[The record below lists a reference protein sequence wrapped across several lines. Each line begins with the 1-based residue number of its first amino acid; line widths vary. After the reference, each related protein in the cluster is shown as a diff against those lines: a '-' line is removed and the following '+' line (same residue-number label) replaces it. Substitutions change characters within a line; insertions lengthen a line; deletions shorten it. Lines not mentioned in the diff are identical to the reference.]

1 MMTDKPKVNE
11 QDEKQREQAHLNDV
25 VAQIKKSESRL
36 QEHIE
41 VAEDDLKVINNA
53 FDDIHIGMDGDSIS
67 MDAALSIH
75 QQQQMLDERNNSWQ
89 QSKQR
94 LGILKKLE
102 KTPFFARLDFQ
113 EKGEPKK
120 ETVYIGLS
128 SFTDRNDHFLVYD
141 WRAPI
146 SSIYYDGKL
155 GDVTYQ
161 TPDGEQQVELYLK
174 RQFLVEDG
182 KIRAYFDTQETIGD
196 QMLLEVLDGKS
207 STHMKG
213 IVKTIQSEQN
223 KIIRD
228 TKSKL
233 LFVQGAAGSGKT
245 SAILQRIAFLLYRYR
260 GTLTSSQV
268 VMFSPNSL
276 FNDYIKDVL
285 PEMGEQNM
293 VQMTYKQFLA
303 RRLPNLTVES
313 LSDQF
318 ETVVDTNSKSVSKFV
333 SDIEFFKILT
343 NYSKLL
349 GQSGMAFKD
358 IKFQGKVFIAKEK
371 IQEIYYSYGSQY
383 NLGNRLDAT
392 VDRLVKMLHRK
403 IGAEMRSKWV
413 AERIENL
420 SQEQLQ
426 ALYNTAD
433 QEFKNGDEEKKFLAR
448 KIVTAMMQGVYKNIK
463 RLRFLNVASNYMNF
477 LKAVPKIVNLKDY
490 EITDEQWDQ
499 YVENFVTAFQNKQ
512 ISMNNLSPYLYLYDL
527 VTGKHGELDMK
538 FVFIDEIQDYT
549 PFQLAYMKYK
559 FPRARYTML
568 GDLNQSIFTKK
579 NSQTLL
585 TEAQSLFTAD
595 ETRVVQLVHSYRST
609 KQITDFTKAILTNGQ
624 KIEPFNRNGDL
635 PNMLLAKDI
644 DQSIQQV
651 MTQLQENNQHK
662 YTTAIIAKTLADAEE
677 LHKLLKA
684 QGVQSTLIR
693 SENQRLATGTIVL
706 PSFLAKGLEFDAVI
720 MWDASKDKFDED
732 EQQLVYTIASRA
744 MHKLT
749 ITVIGA
755 PSQLLERVP
764 EKYYQVAQ
772 PKI

>member
-1 MMTDKPKVNE
+1 MTDKSKVNE
-11 QDEKQREQAHLNDV
+11 LDEKQIEQAHLDDV
-25 VAQIKKSESRL
+25 VEKIKKSETRL
-36 QEHIE
+36 REHME
-41 VAEDDLKVINNA
+41 VAEDDLKVINDA
-53 FDDIHIGMDGDSIS
+53 FDDIHLGMDGDSIS
-67 MDAALSIH
+67 IDAALSIH

-89 QSKQR
+89 QSRQR

-113 EKGEPKK
+113 EKGEPKR
-120 ETVYIGLS
+120 ESVYIGLS
-128 SFTDRNDHFLVYD
+128 SFTDKNDHFLVYD

-155 GDVTYQ
+155 GEVEYQ
-161 TPDGEQQVELYLK
+161 TPDGLQSVNLFLK
-174 RQFLVEDG
+174 RQFLVENG
-182 KIRAYFDTQETIGD
+182 KIKAYFDTQETIGD

-303 RRLPNLTVES
+303 RRLPNLKVES

-318 ETVVDTNSKSVSKFV
+318 ETVVDADSKNVSKFV
-333 SDIEFFKILT
+333 SDVEFFKILT

-349 GQSGMAFKD
+349 NQSGVSFKN
-358 IKFQGKVFIAKEK
+358 IKFQGKVFIPKEK

-392 VDRLVKMLHRK
+392 VDRLIKMLHRK
-403 IGAEMRSKWV
+403 IGAEMRTNWV
-413 AERIENL
+413 SERIENL
-420 SQEQLQ
+420 SKEQLQ
-426 ALYNTAD
+426 ALYTTAD

-448 KIVTAMMQGVYKNIK
+448 KIVTTMLQGVHKNIK
-463 RLRFLNVASNYMNF
+463 HARFLNVAANYLNF
-477 LKAVPKIVNLKDY
+477 LKAVPKIVDLNKYD
-490 EITDEQWDQ
+490 ITPEQWDQ
-499 YVENFVTAFQNKQ
+499 YVDNFVQNFNQKQ

-538 FVFIDEIQDYT
+538 FVFMDEIQDYT

-568 GDLNQSIFTKK
+568 GDLNQSIFTKN

-585 TEAQSLFTAD
+585 SEAQTLFDAD
-595 ETRVVQLVHSYRST
+595 ETKVVQLVHSYRST
-609 KQITDFTKAILTNGQ
+609 KQITEFTKAILTNGQ
-624 KIEPFNRNGDL
+624 RIEPFNRMGDL
-635 PNMLLAKDI
+635 PNLLMAKNETE
-644 DQSIQQV
+644 SVQQV
-651 MTQLQENNQHK
+651 INQLKENDQHN
-662 YTTAIIAKTLADAEE
+662 YTTAIIAKTLEDAEH
-677 LHKLLKA
+677 LHDLLKA
-684 QGVQSTLIR
+684 NNVASTLIR
-693 SENQRLATGTIVL
+693 SENQRLAAGTIVL

-749 ITVIGA
+749 ITSIGEL
-755 PSQLLERVP
+755 SQLLQRVP
-764 EKYYQVAQ
+764 EQYYEVEQDV
-772 PKI
+772 

>member
-1 MMTDKPKVNE
+1 MTDKSMVNE
-11 QDEKQREQAHLNDV
+11 LDEKKLEQAHLNDV
-25 VAQIKKSESRL
+25 VEKIKKSESQLR
-36 QEHIE
+36 EHME
-41 VAEDDLKVINNA
+41 VAEEDLKVINNA
-53 FDDIHIGMDGDSIS
+53 FDDIHLGMDGDSIS

-102 KTPFFARLDFQ
+102 KNPFFARLDFQ

-128 SFTDRNDHFLVYD
+128 SFTDKNDHFLVYD

-155 GDVTYQ
+155 GKVTYM
-161 TPDGEQQVELYLK
+161 TPDGEQEVNLFLK

-213 IVKTIQSEQN
+213 IVKTIQKEQN

-313 LSDQF
+313 LAQQF
-318 ETVVDTNSKSVSKFV
+318 ETVVDTENKNISKFV
-333 SDIEFFKILT
+333 SDVEFFNIMT

-349 GQSGMAFKD
+349 DQSGMAFKD
-358 IKFQGKVFIAKEK
+358 IKFQGKVFISKEK
-371 IQEIYYSYGSQY
+371 IQEIYYSYGPQY

-392 VDRLVKMLHRK
+392 VDRLIKLLHRK

-426 ALYNTAD
+426 ALYSTAD
-433 QEFKNGDEEKKFLAR
+433 QEFKNGDEETKFLAR
-448 KIVTAMMQGVYKNIK
+448 KIVTAMLQGVYKNIK
-463 RLRFLNVASNYMNF
+463 RLRFLNVAANYLNF
-477 LKAVPKIVNLKDY
+477 LKAVPQ
-490 EITDEQWDQ
+490 ITDLSKWNITKEQWKG
-499 YVENFVTAFQNKQ
+499 YVDKFVKSFTDKQ

-527 VTGKHGELDMK
+527 VTGRHGELDMK
-538 FVFIDEIQDYT
+538 FVFMDEIQDYT
-549 PFQLAYMKYK
+549 PFQLAYMKFK

-585 TEAQSLFTAD
+585 SEAQKLFDAD

-624 KIEPFNRNGDL
+624 KIEPFNRDGDL
-635 PNMLLAKDI
+635 PNMYCAQNEQDSLQDVK
-644 DQSIQQV
+644 
-651 MTQLQENNQHK
+651 TQLAENDKQN
-662 YTTAIIAKTLADAEE
+662 YTTAIIAKTLEDAEN
-677 LHKLLKA
+677 LHKQLKEI
-684 QGVQSTLIR
+684 GVESTLIR
-693 SENQRLATGTIVL
+693 SENQRLAAGTIVL

-720 MWDASKDKFDED
+720 MWDASKDKFSED

-749 ITVIGA
+749 ITSIGDF
-755 PSQLLERVP
+755 SQLLQRVP
-764 EKYYQVAQ
+764 EKYYQLM
-772 PKI
+772 K

>member
-1 MMTDKPKVNE
+1 MMTDKSKVNE
-11 QDEKQREQAHLNDV
+11 LDEKQIEQAHLDDV
-25 VAQIKKSESRL
+25 VEKIKKSETRL
-36 QEHIE
+36 REHME
-41 VAEDDLKVINNA
+41 VAEDDLKVINDA
-53 FDDIHIGMDGDSIS
+53 FDDIHLGMDGDSIS
-67 MDAALSIH
+67 IDAALSIH

-89 QSKQR
+89 QSRQR

-113 EKGEPKK
+113 EKGEPKR
-120 ETVYIGLS
+120 ESVYIGLS
-128 SFTDRNDHFLVYD
+128 SFTDKNDHFLVYD

-155 GDVTYQ
+155 GEVEYQ
-161 TPDGEQQVELYLK
+161 TPDGLQSVNLFLK
-174 RQFLVEDG
+174 RQFLVENG
-182 KIRAYFDTQETIGD
+182 KIKAYFDTQETIGD

-303 RRLPNLTVES
+303 RRLPNLKVES

-318 ETVVDTNSKSVSKFV
+318 ETVVDADSKNVSKFV
-333 SDIEFFKILT
+333 SDVEFFKILT

-349 GQSGMAFKD
+349 NQSGVSFKN
-358 IKFQGKVFIAKEK
+358 IKFQGKVFIPKEK

-392 VDRLVKMLHRK
+392 VDRLIKMLHRK
-403 IGAEMRSKWV
+403 IGAEMRTNWV
-413 AERIENL
+413 SERIENL
-420 SQEQLQ
+420 SKEQLQ
-426 ALYNTAD
+426 ALYTTAD

-448 KIVTAMMQGVYKNIK
+448 KIVTTMLQGVHKNIK
-463 RLRFLNVASNYMNF
+463 HARFLNVAANYLNF
-477 LKAVPKIVNLKDY
+477 LKAVPKIVDLNKYD
-490 EITDEQWDQ
+490 ITPEQWDQ
-499 YVENFVTAFQNKQ
+499 YVDNFVQNFNQKQ

-538 FVFIDEIQDYT
+538 FVFMDEIQDYT

-568 GDLNQSIFTKK
+568 GDLNQSIFTKN

-585 TEAQSLFTAD
+585 SEAQTLFDAD
-595 ETRVVQLVHSYRST
+595 ETKVVQLVHSYRST
-609 KQITDFTKAILTNGQ
+609 KQITEFTKAILTNGQ
-624 KIEPFNRNGDL
+624 RIEPFNRMGDL
-635 PNMLLAKDI
+635 PNLLMAKNETE
-644 DQSIQQV
+644 SVQQV
-651 MTQLQENNQHK
+651 INQLKENDQHN
-662 YTTAIIAKTLADAEE
+662 YTTAIIAKTLEDAEH
-677 LHKLLKA
+677 LHDLLKA
-684 QGVQSTLIR
+684 NDVASTLIR
-693 SENQRLATGTIVL
+693 SENQRLAAGTIVL

-749 ITVIGA
+749 ITSIGEL
-755 PSQLLERVP
+755 SQLLQRVP
-764 EKYYQVAQ
+764 EQYYEVEQDV
-772 PKI
+772 

>member
-1 MMTDKPKVNE
+1 MTDKSKVSE
-11 QDEKQREQAHLNDV
+11 LDEKQIEQAHLDDV
-25 VAQIKKSESRL
+25 VDKIKKSETKL
-36 QEHIE
+36 QEHIT
-41 VAEDDLKVINNA
+41 VAEEDLKVINDA
-53 FDDIHIGMDGDSIS
+53 FDDIHLGVSGDSIS

-75 QQQQMLDERNNSWQ
+75 QQQQMLNERNNSWQ
-89 QSKQR
+89 QSRQR
-94 LGILKKLE
+94 LDILKKLE

-120 ETVYIGLS
+120 ESVYIGLS
-128 SFTDRNDHFLVYD
+128 SFTDEKDHFLVYD

-155 GDVTYQ
+155 GEVTYQ
-161 TPDGEQQVELYLK
+161 TPDGEQSVDLFLK
-174 RQFLVEDG
+174 RQFLVENG
-182 KIRAYFDTQETIGD
+182 KIKAYFDTQETIGD

-303 RRLPNLTVES
+303 RRLPNLSVET
-313 LSDQF
+313 LSEQF
-318 ETVVDTNSKSVSKFV
+318 ETVVDTQSKNVGKFV
-333 SDIEFFKILT
+333 SDLEFFKIMT

-358 IKFQGKVFIAKEK
+358 IKFQDKVFIPKEK
-371 IQEIYYSYGSQY
+371 IQEIYYSYGPQY

-392 VDRLVKMLHRK
+392 VDRLVKMLRRK
-403 IGAEMRSKWV
+403 IGSEMRSKWV
-413 AERIENL
+413 SERIENL
-420 SQEQLQ
+420 SKEQLQ
-426 ALYNTAD
+426 ALYVTAD
-433 QEFKNGDEEKKFLAR
+433 QEFKNGDEERKFLAR
-448 KIVTAMMQGVYKNIK
+448 KIVTAMMQGVYKYIK
-463 RLRFLNVASNYMNF
+463 QLRFLNVATNYLNF
-477 LKAVPKIVNLKDY
+477 LKAVPKIIDLQKHG
-490 EITDEQWDQ
+490 ITDEQWKK
-499 YVENFVTAFQNKQ
+499 YVTDFIQNFNNKQ

-527 VTGKHGELDMK
+527 VTGKHGELEMK

-585 TEAQSLFTAD
+585 SEAQSLFDAD

-635 PNMLLAKDI
+635 PNLLQA
-644 DQSIQQV
+644 QSEAESVQQV
-651 MTQLQENNQHK
+651 IKQIKANDEHK
-662 YTTAIIAKTLADAEE
+662 YTTAIIAKTLADADQ
-677 LHKLLKA
+677 LHKMLSE
-684 QGVQSTLIR
+684 QGVKSTLIR

-744 MHKLT
+744 MHRLT
-749 ITVIGA
+749 ITSIGEL
-755 PSQLLERVP
+755 SQLLQRVP
-764 EKYYQVAQ
+764 EKYYQIEEKA
-772 PKI
+772 

>member
-1 MMTDKPKVNE
+1 MMTDKSKVSE
-11 QDEKQREQAHLNDV
+11 LDEKQIEQAHLDDV
-25 VAQIKKSESRL
+25 VDKIKKSETKL
-36 QEHIE
+36 QEHIT
-41 VAEDDLKVINNA
+41 VAEEDLKVINDA
-53 FDDIHIGMDGDSIS
+53 FDDIHLGVSGDSIS

-89 QSKQR
+89 QSRQR
-94 LGILKKLE
+94 LDILKKLE

-113 EKGEPKK
+113 EKGEPKR
-120 ETVYIGLS
+120 ESVYIGLS
-128 SFTDRNDHFLVYD
+128 SFTDEKDHFLVYD

-155 GDVTYQ
+155 GEVTYQ
-161 TPDGEQQVELYLK
+161 TPDGEQSVDLFLK

-182 KIRAYFDTQETIGD
+182 KIKAYFDTQETIGD

-303 RRLPNLTVES
+303 RRLPNLSVET
-313 LSDQF
+313 LSEQF
-318 ETVVDTNSKSVSKFV
+318 ETVVDTQSKNVGKFV
-333 SDIEFFKILT
+333 SDLEFFKIMT

-358 IKFQGKVFIAKEK
+358 IKFQDKVFIPKEK
-371 IQEIYYSYGSQY
+371 IQEIYYSYGPQY

-392 VDRLVKMLHRK
+392 VDRLVKMLRRK
-403 IGAEMRSKWV
+403 IGSEMRSKWV
-413 AERIENL
+413 SERIENL
-420 SQEQLQ
+420 SKEQLQ
-426 ALYNTAD
+426 ALYVTAD
-433 QEFKNGDEEKKFLAR
+433 QEFKNGDEERKFLAR
-448 KIVTAMMQGVYKNIK
+448 KIVTAMMQGVYKYIK
-463 RLRFLNVASNYMNF
+463 QLRFLNVATNYLNF
-477 LKAVPKIVNLKDY
+477 LKAVPKIIDLQKHG
-490 EITDEQWDQ
+490 ITDEQWKK
-499 YVENFVTAFQNKQ
+499 YVTDFIQNFNNKQ

-527 VTGKHGELDMK
+527 VTGKHGELEMK

-585 TEAQSLFTAD
+585 SEAQSLFDAD

-635 PNMLLAKDI
+635 PNLLQA
-644 DQSIQQV
+644 QSEAESVQQV
-651 MTQLQENNQHK
+651 IKQIKANDEHK
-662 YTTAIIAKTLADAEE
+662 YTTAIIAKTLADADQ
-677 LHKLLKA
+677 LHKMLSE
-684 QGVQSTLIR
+684 QGVKSTLIR

-744 MHKLT
+744 MHRLT
-749 ITVIGA
+749 ITSIGEL
-755 PSQLLERVP
+755 SQLLQRVP
-764 EKYYQVAQ
+764 EKYYQIEEKA
-772 PKI
+772 

>member
-1 MMTDKPKVNE
+1 MTSKPKVNE
-11 QDEKQREQAHLNDV
+11 VDEKQKEQAHLNDV
-25 VAQIKKSESRL
+25 VAQIKQSENRL
-36 QEHIE
+36 QEHME
-41 VAEDDLKVINNA
+41 VAEEDLKVINNA
-53 FDDIHIGMDGDSIS
+53 FDDIHIGMSGDAIS

-89 QSKQR
+89 QSRQR

-128 SFTDRNDHFLVYD
+128 SFTDKADHFLVYD

-161 TPDGEQQVELYLK
+161 TPDGEQGVDLFLK

-182 KIRAYFDTQETIGD
+182 KIKAYFDTQETIGD

-276 FNDYIKDVL
+276 FNDYIKNVL

-303 RRLPNLTVES
+303 RRLPNLDVES

-318 ETVVDTNSKSVSKFV
+318 ETVVDTDSKNIGKFV
-333 SDIEFFKILT
+333 SDIEFFKVLT

-349 GQSGMAFKD
+349 GQSGIAFKD
-358 IKFQGKVFIAKEK
+358 IKFQGKVFIPKEK
-371 IQEIYYSYGSQY
+371 IQEFYYSYGPQY

-392 VDRLVKMLHRK
+392 VDRLIKLLHRK
-403 IGAEMRSKWV
+403 IGAEMRSNWV
-413 AERIENL
+413 SEQIENL
-420 SQEQLQ
+420 SKEQLQ
-426 ALYNTAD
+426 ALYTTAD

-448 KIVTAMMQGVYKNIK
+448 KIVTTMMQGVYKNIK
-463 RLRFLNVASNYMNF
+463 HLRFLNIAANYLNF
-477 LKAVPKIVNLKDY
+477 LKAIPKIVDLG
-490 EITDEQWDQ
+490 EHGITDERWNQ
-499 YVENFVTAFQNKQ
+499 FVDKFVQGFQNKQ

-585 TEAQSLFTAD
+585 SEAQSLFNAD
-595 ETRVVQLVHSYRST
+595 ETNVVQLVHSYRST

-624 KIEPFNRNGDL
+624 RIEPFNRDGDL
-635 PNMLLAKDI
+635 PNLLMSQTVDE
-644 DQSIQQV
+644 SIQQV
-651 MTQLQENNQHK
+651 MRQLKDNDK
-662 YTTAIIAKTLADAEE
+662 RKFTTAIIAKTLGDATE
-677 LHKLLKA
+677 LHELLGA
-684 QGVQSTLIR
+684 QGVESTLIR

-706 PSFLAKGLEFDAVI
+706 PSFLAKGLEFDAII
-720 MWDASKDKFDED
+720 MWDASKDKFSED

-744 MHKLT
+744 MHRLT
-749 ITVIGA
+749 ITSIGEL
-755 PSQLLERVP
+755 SQLLQRVP
-764 EKYYQVAQ
+764 EKYYQVAE
-772 PKI
+772 PKA

>member
-1 MMTDKPKVNE
+1 MTDKSMVNE
-11 QDEKQREQAHLNDV
+11 LDEKKLEQAHLEDV
-25 VAQIKKSESRL
+25 VGKIKKSEGQLR
-36 QEHIE
+36 EHME
-41 VAEDDLKVINNA
+41 VAEEDLKVINNA
-53 FDDIHIGMDGDSIS
+53 FDDIHLGMDGDSIS

-102 KTPFFARLDFQ
+102 KNPFFARLDFQ

-128 SFTDRNDHFLVYD
+128 SFTDKNDHFLVYD

-155 GDVTYQ
+155 GKVTYM
-161 TPDGEQQVELYLK
+161 TPDGEQEVDLFLK
-174 RQFLVEDG
+174 RQFLVENG

-213 IVKTIQSEQN
+213 IVKTIQKEQN

-313 LSDQF
+313 LAQQF
-318 ETVVDTNSKSVSKFV
+318 ETVVDADNKNIGKFV
-333 SDIEFFKILT
+333 SDVEFFNIMT

-349 GQSGMAFKD
+349 DQSGMAFKD
-358 IKFQGKVFIAKEK
+358 IKFQGKVFISKEK
-371 IQEIYYSYGSQY
+371 IQEIYYSYGPQY

-392 VDRLVKMLHRK
+392 VDRLIKLLHRK

-420 SQEQLQ
+420 SKEQLQ
-426 ALYNTAD
+426 ALYSTAD
-433 QEFKNGDEEKKFLAR
+433 QEFKNGDEENRFLAR
-448 KIVTAMMQGVYKNIK
+448 KIVTAMLQGVYKNIK
-463 RLRFLNVASNYMNF
+463 RLRFLNVAANYLNF
-477 LKAVPKIVNLKDY
+477 LKAVPQIADLSKWD
-490 EITDEQWDQ
+490 ITEEQWKN
-499 YVENFVTAFQNKQ
+499 YVDNFVKSFTNKQ

-527 VTGKHGELDMK
+527 VTGRHGELEMK
-538 FVFIDEIQDYT
+538 FVFMDEIQDYT
-549 PFQLAYMKYK
+549 PFQLAYMKFK

-585 TEAQSLFTAD
+585 SEAQKLFDAD

-624 KIEPFNRNGDL
+624 KIEPFNRDGDL
-635 PNMLLAKDI
+635 PNMYCAKDE
-644 DQSIQQV
+644 QESLQQV
-651 MTQLQENNQHK
+651 KTQLAENDEHNF
-662 YTTAIIAKTLADAEE
+662 TTAIIAKTLEDAEH
-677 LHKLLKA
+677 LHDQLKEN
-684 QGVQSTLIR
+684 GVKSTLIR
-693 SENQRLATGTIVL
+693 SENQRLAAGTIVL

-720 MWDASKDKFDED
+720 MWDASKDKFSED

-749 ITVIGA
+749 ITSIGEF
-755 PSQLLERVP
+755 SQLLQRVP
-764 EKYYQVAQ
+764 EEYYQLM
-772 PKI
+772 K

>member
-1 MMTDKPKVNE
+1 MMTDKPEVNE
-11 QDEKQREQAHLNDV
+11 LDEKKIEQAHLDDV
-25 VAQIKKSESRL
+25 VDKIKRSEDRL
-36 QEHIE
+36 QEHME
-41 VAEDDLKVINNA
+41 VAEEDLKVINNA
-53 FDDIHIGMDGDSIS
+53 FDDIHLGMDGDSIS

-102 KTPFFARLDFQ
+102 KNPFFARLDFQ
-113 EKGEPKK
+113 EKGEPKR
-120 ETVYIGLS
+120 ESVYIGLS
-128 SFTDRNDHFLVYD
+128 SFTDKTDHFLVYD

-155 GDVTYQ
+155 GEVTYQ
-161 TPDGEQQVELYLK
+161 TPDGEQAVNLFLK

-182 KIRAYFDTQETIGD
+182 KIKAYFDTQETIGD

-303 RRLPNLTVES
+303 RRLPNVKVES
-313 LSDQF
+313 LSQQF
-318 ETVVDTNSKSVSKFV
+318 ETVVDADSQNTNKFV
-333 SDIEFFKILT
+333 SDIEFFKIMT

-358 IKFQGKVFIAKEK
+358 IKFQGKVFIPKEK
-371 IQEIYYSYGSQY
+371 IQEIYYSYGEQY

-392 VDRLVKMLHRK
+392 VERLVKLLHRK
-403 IGAEMRSKWV
+403 MGAEMRSNWV

-420 SQEQLQ
+420 DKEQLQ

-463 RLRFLNVASNYMNF
+463 RLRFLNVAANYLNF
-477 LKAVPKIVNLKDY
+477 LKAVPKIVDLSKYNVTND
-490 EITDEQWDQ
+490 QWNQ
-499 YVENFVTAFQNKQ
+499 YVDNFVKSFNNKQ

-538 FVFIDEIQDYT
+538 FVFMDEIQDYT

-585 TEAQSLFTAD
+585 SEAQSLFDSD
-595 ETRVVQLVHSYRST
+595 ETKVVQLVHSYRST
-609 KQITDFTKAILTNGQ
+609 KQITNFTKAILTNGQ

-635 PNMLLAKDI
+635 PNLLMAKDETE
-644 DQSIQQV
+644 SVQQV
-651 MTQLQENNQHK
+651 VSQLQENNKHK
-662 YTTAIIAKTLADAEE
+662 YTTAIIAKTLADAEN
-677 LHKLLKA
+677 LHKLLKEA
-684 QGVQSTLIR
+684 GVESTLIR

-720 MWDASKDKFDED
+720 MWDASKDKFTED

-749 ITVIGA
+749 VASIGEL
-755 PSQLLERVP
+755 SQLLQRVP
-764 EKYYQVAQ
+764 EKFY
-772 PKI
+772 KIEQDV

>member
-1 MMTDKPKVNE
+1 MTDKSKVNE
-11 QDEKQREQAHLNDV
+11 LDEKQIEQSHLDDV
-25 VAQIKKSESRL
+25 VDKIKKSEDNLR
-36 QEHIE
+36 EHMD
-41 VAEDDLKVINNA
+41 VAEEDLKVINNA
-53 FDDIHIGMDGDSIS
+53 FDDIHLGMDGDSIS

-89 QSKQR
+89 QSRQR
-94 LGILKKLE
+94 LSILKKLE

-113 EKGEPKK
+113 EKGEPKR

-128 SFTDRNDHFLVYD
+128 SFTDANDHFLVYD

-155 GDVTYQ
+155 GEVQYQ
-161 TPDGEQQVELYLK
+161 TPDGLQSVNLFLK
-174 RQFLVEDG
+174 RQFLVEGG
-182 KIRAYFDTQETIGD
+182 KIKAYFDTQETIGD

-245 SAILQRIAFLLYRYR
+245 SAILQRIAYLLYRYR

-313 LSDQF
+313 LSEQF
-318 ETVVDTNSKSVSKFV
+318 ETVVDADSKNVGKFV

-349 GQSGMAFKD
+349 DQSGMSFKD
-358 IKFQGKVFIAKEK
+358 IKFQGKVFIPKEK
-371 IQEIYYSYGSQY
+371 IQEIYYSYGPQY

-403 IGAEMRSKWV
+403 MGAEMRSNWV
-413 AERIENL
+413 SERIENL
-420 SQEQLQ
+420 DKEQLQ
-426 ALYNTAD
+426 ALYNAAD

-463 RLRFLNVASNYMNF
+463 RLRFLNVATNYRNF
-477 LKAVPKIVNLKDY
+477 LKAVPKISDLSKFDV
-490 EITDEQWDQ
+490 TDEQWNQ
-499 YVENFVTAFQNKQ
+499 YVESFVENFNNKQ

-585 TEAQSLFTAD
+585 SEAQNLFEAD
-595 ETRVVQLVHSYRST
+595 QTRVIQLVHSYRST

-624 KIEPFNRNGDL
+624 KIEPFNRDGDL
-635 PNMLLAKDI
+635 PNLLMANTEAE
-644 DQSIQQV
+644 SVTQV
-651 MTQLQENNQHK
+651 IGQVKENDKRK
-662 YTTAIIAKTLADAEE
+662 YTTAIIAKTLKDAER
-677 LHKLLKA
+677 LHDTLKESGLA
-684 QGVQSTLIR
+684 STLIR

-749 ITVIGA
+749 ITSIGEL
-755 PSQLLERVP
+755 SQLLQRVP
-764 EKYYQVAQ
+764 EEFYEIEQKA
-772 PKI
+772 

>member
-1 MMTDKPKVNE
+1 MTDKSKVNE
-11 QDEKQREQAHLNDV
+11 LDEKQIEQSHLDDV
-25 VAQIKKSESRL
+25 VDKIKKSEDNLR
-36 QEHIE
+36 EHMD
-41 VAEDDLKVINNA
+41 VAEEDLKVINNA
-53 FDDIHIGMDGDSIS
+53 FDDIHLGMDGDAIS

-89 QSKQR
+89 QSRQR
-94 LGILKKLE
+94 LSILKKLE

-113 EKGEPKK
+113 EKGEPKR

-128 SFTDRNDHFLVYD
+128 SFTDANDHFLVYD

-155 GDVTYQ
+155 GEVKYQ
-161 TPDGEQQVELYLK
+161 TPDGLQSVNLFLK

-182 KIRAYFDTQETIGD
+182 KIKAYFDTQETIGD

-245 SAILQRIAFLLYRYR
+245 SAILQRIAYLLYRYR

-303 RRLPNLTVES
+303 RRLPNLNVES
-313 LSDQF
+313 LSEQF
-318 ETVVDTNSKSVSKFV
+318 ETVVDADSKNVGKFV

-349 GQSGMAFKD
+349 DQSGMAFKD
-358 IKFQGKVFIAKEK
+358 IKFQGKVFIPKEK
-371 IQEIYYSYGSQY
+371 IQEIYYSYGPQY
-383 NLGNRLDAT
+383 NLWNRLDAT
-392 VDRLVKMLHRK
+392 VDRLIKMLHRK
-403 IGAEMRSKWV
+403 MGAEMRSNWV
-413 AERIENL
+413 SERIENL
-420 SQEQLQ
+420 DKEQLQ
-426 ALYNTAD
+426 ALYNAAD

-448 KIVTAMMQGVYKNIK
+448 KIVAAMMQGVYKNIK
-463 RLRFLNVASNYMNF
+463 RLRFLNVATNYRNF
-477 LKAVPKIVNLKDY
+477 LKAVPKI
-490 EITDEQWDQ
+490 TDLSKFDVTAEQWDQ
-499 YVENFVTAFQNKQ
+499 YVDSFVENFNNKQ

-585 TEAQSLFTAD
+585 SEAQNLFEAD
-595 ETRVVQLVHSYRST
+595 QTRVIQLVHSYRST

-624 KIEPFNRNGDL
+624 KIEPFNRDGDL
-635 PNMLLAKDI
+635 PNLLMANNELDSVK
-644 DQSIQQV
+644 QV
-651 MTQLQENNQHK
+651 IGQVKENDKRK
-662 YTTAIIAKTLADAEE
+662 YTTAIIAKTLEDAKH
-677 LHKLLKA
+677 LHDTLKENGLA
-684 QGVQSTLIR
+684 STLIR

-749 ITVIGA
+749 ITSIGEL
-755 PSQLLERVP
+755 SQLLQRVP
-764 EKYYQVAQ
+764 EKFYEIEQKA
-772 PKI
+772 

>member
-1 MMTDKPKVNE
+1 MTDKSKINE
-11 QDEKQREQAHLNDV
+11 LDEKKIEQAHLDDV
-25 VAQIKKSESRL
+25 VEKIKKSEGQL
-36 QEHIE
+36 QEHME
-41 VAEDDLKVINNA
+41 VAEEDLKVINNA
-53 FDDIHIGMDGDSIS
+53 FDDIHLGMDGDAIS

-94 LGILKKLE
+94 LGILRKLE
-102 KTPFFARLDFQ
+102 KNPFFARLDFQ

-128 SFTDRNDHFLVYD
+128 SFTDKNDHFLVYD

-155 GDVTYQ
+155 GEVTYM
-161 TPDGEQQVELYLK
+161 TPDGEQEVNLYLK
-174 RQFLVEDG
+174 RQFLVENG
-182 KIRAYFDTQETIGD
+182 QIRAYFDTQETIGD

-213 IVKTIQSEQN
+213 IVKTIQKEQN

-303 RRLPNLTVES
+303 RRLPNLKVES
-313 LSDQF
+313 LSEQF
-318 ETVVDTNSKSVSKFV
+318 ETVVDTDNKAVAKFV
-333 SDIEFFKILT
+333 SDIEFFKVLT

-349 GQSGMAFKD
+349 NQSGMAFKD
-358 IKFQGKVFIAKEK
+358 IKFQGKVFIPKEK
-371 IQEIYYSYGSQY
+371 IQEIYYSYGPQY

-392 VDRLVKMLHRK
+392 VDRLIKMLHRK
-403 IGAEMRSKWV
+403 MGAEMRSKWV
-413 AERIENL
+413 SERIENL
-420 SQEQLQ
+420 DKEQLQ
-426 ALYNTAD
+426 ALYNAAD
-433 QEFKNGDEEKKFLAR
+433 QEFKNGDEERKFLAR
-448 KIVTAMMQGVYKNIK
+448 KIVSYTMQGVYKHIK
-463 RLRFLNVASNYMNF
+463 RLRFLNVASNYLNF
-477 LKAVPKIVNLKDY
+477 LKAVPKIVELDKY
-490 EITDEQWDQ
+490 SITVTQWQ
-499 YVENFVTAFQNKQ
+499 KYVDDFIKNFNNKQ

-527 VTGKHGELDMK
+527 VTGRHGELDMK

-585 TEAQSLFTAD
+585 SEAQSLFEAD

-624 KIEPFNRNGDL
+624 KIEPFNREGDL
-635 PNMLLAKDI
+635 PNLLQADNLET
-644 DQSIQQV
+644 SIQQV
-651 MTQLQENNQHK
+651 IGQLKENDQRN
-662 YTTAIIAKTLADAEE
+662 YTTAIIAKTLEDATKLNE
-677 LHKLLKA
+677 LL
-684 QGVQSTLIR
+684 QNSGVKTTLIR

-720 MWDASKDKFDED
+720 MWDASKDKFETD

-749 ITVIGA
+749 ITSIGEL
-755 PSQLLERVP
+755 SQLLQRVP
-764 EKYYQVAQ
+764 EKYYV
-772 PKI
+772 K

>member
-1 MMTDKPKVNE
+1 MTNKSKSTE
-11 QDEKQREQAHLNDV
+11 LDEKKIEQAHLDDV
-25 VAQIKKSESRL
+25 VEKIKKSESQL
-36 QEHIE
+36 QEHMN
-41 VAEDDLKVINNA
+41 VAEEDLKVINNA
-53 FDDIHIGMDGDSIS
+53 FDDIHLGMDGDSIS

-102 KTPFFARLDFQ
+102 QTPFFARLDFQ

-128 SFTDRNDHFLVYD
+128 SFTDKNDHFLVYD

-155 GDVTYQ
+155 GDVTYL
-161 TPDGEQQVELYLK
+161 TPDGEQDVDLFLK
-174 RQFLVEDG
+174 RQFLVENG

-228 TKSKL
+228 TNSRL

-276 FNDYIKDVL
+276 FNDYIKNVL

-293 VQMTYKQFLA
+293 IQMTYKQFLA
-303 RRLPNLTVES
+303 RRLPNLSVES
-313 LSDQF
+313 LSQQF
-318 ETVVDTNSKSVSKFV
+318 ETVVDADNKNISKFV
-333 SDIEFFKILT
+333 ADIEFFKVLT

-349 GQSGMAFKD
+349 GQSGMSFKD
-358 IKFQGKVFIAKEK
+358 IKFQSKVFIPKEK
-371 IQEIYYSYGSQY
+371 IQEIYYSYGIQY

-403 IGAEMRSKWV
+403 MGAEMRSNWV
-413 AERIENL
+413 SEQIENL
-420 SQEQLQ
+420 SKEQLQ

-463 RLRFLNVASNYMNF
+463 HLRFLNVAVNYRNF
-477 LKAVPKIVNLKDY
+477 LKAVPQIVDLSKHDI
-490 EITDEQWDQ
+490 EPAQWNR
-499 YVENFVTAFQNKQ
+499 YVEGFIKNFNNKQ
-512 ISMNNLSPYLYLYDL
+512 ISMNDLSPYLYLYDL

-549 PFQLAYMKYK
+549 PFQLAYMKYN

-585 TEAQSLFTAD
+585 SEAQSLFEAD
-595 ETRVVQLVHSYRST
+595 ETNVVQLVHSYRST

-624 KIEPFNRNGDL
+624 KIEPFNRDGDL
-635 PNMLLAKDI
+635 PNLLMANDEAT
-644 DQSIQQV
+644 SVQQV
-651 MTQLQENNQHK
+651 IGQLKVNDERK
-662 YTTAIIAKTLADAEE
+662 FTTAIIAKTLDDATH
-677 LHKLLKA
+677 LHDLL
-684 QGVQSTLIR
+684 QESGVKSTLIR

-749 ITVIGA
+749 ITSIGEL
-755 PSQLLERVP
+755 SQLLQRVP
-764 EKYYQVAQ
+764 EKYYQRVEQ
-772 PKI
+772 DV

>member
-1 MMTDKPKVNE
+1 MMTDKSKVNE
-11 QDEKQREQAHLNDV
+11 LDEKQIEQAHLDDV
-25 VAQIKKSESRL
+25 VEKIKKSETRL
-36 QEHIE
+36 REHME
-41 VAEDDLKVINNA
+41 VAEDDLKVINDA
-53 FDDIHIGMDGDSIS
+53 FDDIHLGMDGDSIS
-67 MDAALSIH
+67 IDAALSIH

-89 QSKQR
+89 QSRQR

-113 EKGEPKK
+113 EKGEPKR
-120 ETVYIGLS
+120 ESVYIGLS
-128 SFTDRNDHFLVYD
+128 SFTDKNDHFLVYD

-155 GDVTYQ
+155 GEVEYQ
-161 TPDGEQQVELYLK
+161 TPDGLQSVNLFLK
-174 RQFLVEDG
+174 RQFLVENG
-182 KIRAYFDTQETIGD
+182 KIKAYFDTQETIGD

-303 RRLPNLTVES
+303 RRLPNLKVES

-318 ETVVDTNSKSVSKFV
+318 ETVVDADSKNVSKFV
-333 SDIEFFKILT
+333 SDVEFFKILT

-349 GQSGMAFKD
+349 NQSGVSFKN
-358 IKFQGKVFIAKEK
+358 IKFQGKVFIPKEK

-392 VDRLVKMLHRK
+392 VDRLIKMLHRK
-403 IGAEMRSKWV
+403 IGAEMRTNWV
-413 AERIENL
+413 SERIENL
-420 SQEQLQ
+420 SKEQLQ
-426 ALYNTAD
+426 ALYTTAD

-448 KIVTAMMQGVYKNIK
+448 KIVTTMLQGVHKNIK
-463 RLRFLNVASNYMNF
+463 HARFLNVAANYLNF
-477 LKAVPKIVNLKDY
+477 LKAVPKIVDLNKYD
-490 EITDEQWDQ
+490 ITPEQWDQ
-499 YVENFVTAFQNKQ
+499 YVDNFVQNFNQKQ

-538 FVFIDEIQDYT
+538 FVFMDEIQDYT

-568 GDLNQSIFTKK
+568 GDLNQSIFTKN

-585 TEAQSLFTAD
+585 SEAQTLFDAD
-595 ETRVVQLVHSYRST
+595 ETKVVQLVHSYRST
-609 KQITDFTKAILTNGQ
+609 KQITEFTKAILTNGQ
-624 KIEPFNRNGDL
+624 RIEPFNRMGDL
-635 PNMLLAKDI
+635 PNLLMAKNETE
-644 DQSIQQV
+644 SVQQV
-651 MTQLQENNQHK
+651 INQLKENDQHN
-662 YTTAIIAKTLADAEE
+662 YTTAIIAKTLEDAEH
-677 LHKLLKA
+677 LHDLLKA
-684 QGVQSTLIR
+684 NNVASTLIR
-693 SENQRLATGTIVL
+693 SENQRLAAGTIVL

-749 ITVIGA
+749 ITSIGEL
-755 PSQLLERVP
+755 SQLLQRVP
-764 EKYYQVAQ
+764 EQYYEVEQDV
-772 PKI
+772 

>member
-1 MMTDKPKVNE
+1 MTDKSKVSE
-11 QDEKQREQAHLNDV
+11 LDEKQIEQAHLDDV
-25 VAQIKKSESRL
+25 VDKIKKSETKL
-36 QEHIE
+36 QEHIT
-41 VAEDDLKVINNA
+41 VAEEDLKVINDA
-53 FDDIHIGMDGDSIS
+53 FDDIHLGVSGDSIS

-89 QSKQR
+89 QSRQR
-94 LGILKKLE
+94 LDILKKLE

-113 EKGEPKK
+113 EKGEPKR
-120 ETVYIGLS
+120 ESVYIGLS
-128 SFTDRNDHFLVYD
+128 SFTDEKDHFLVYD

-155 GDVTYQ
+155 GEVTYQ
-161 TPDGEQQVELYLK
+161 TPDGEQSVDLFLK

-182 KIRAYFDTQETIGD
+182 KIKAYFDTQETIGD

-303 RRLPNLTVES
+303 RRLPNLSVET

-318 ETVVDTNSKSVSKFV
+318 ETVVDTEGKNVGKFV
-333 SDIEFFKILT
+333 SDIEFFKIMT

-349 GQSGMAFKD
+349 GQSGMVFKD
-358 IKFQGKVFIAKEK
+358 IKFQGKVFIPKEK
-371 IQEIYYSYGSQY
+371 IQEIYYSYGPQY

-392 VDRLVKMLHRK
+392 VDRLVKMLRRK
-403 IGAEMRSKWV
+403 IGSEMRSKWV
-413 AERIENL
+413 SERIENL
-420 SQEQLQ
+420 SKEQLQ
-426 ALYNTAD
+426 ALYVTAD
-433 QEFKNGDEEKKFLAR
+433 QEFKNGDEERKFLAR
-448 KIVTAMMQGVYKNIK
+448 KIVTAMMQGVYKYIK
-463 RLRFLNVASNYMNF
+463 HLRFLNVAANYLNF
-477 LKAVPKIVNLKDY
+477 LKAVPKIVDLQKHG
-490 EITDEQWDQ
+490 ITEEQWKK
-499 YVENFVTAFQNKQ
+499 YVEDFIQNFNNKQ

-527 VTGKHGELDMK
+527 VTGKHGELEMK

-585 TEAQSLFTAD
+585 SEAQSLFDAD

-635 PNMLLAKDI
+635 PNLWQA
-644 DQSIQQV
+644 QSEAESVQQV
-651 MTQLQENNQHK
+651 IKQIKANDEHK
-662 YTTAIIAKTLADAEE
+662 YTTAIIAKTLEDAEQ
-677 LHKLLKA
+677 LHKMLSE
-684 QGVQSTLIR
+684 QGVKSTLIR

-744 MHKLT
+744 MHRLT
-749 ITVIGA
+749 ITSIGEL
-755 PSQLLERVP
+755 SQLLQRVP
-764 EKYYQVAQ
+764 EKYYQIEEKA
-772 PKI
+772 

>member
-1 MMTDKPKVNE
+1 MTDKSMVNE
-11 QDEKQREQAHLNDV
+11 LDEKKLEQAHLEDV
-25 VAQIKKSESRL
+25 VGKIKKSEGQLR
-36 QEHIE
+36 EHME
-41 VAEDDLKVINNA
+41 VAEEDLKVINNA
-53 FDDIHIGMDGDSIS
+53 FDDIHLGMDGDSIS

-102 KTPFFARLDFQ
+102 KNPFFARLDFQ

-128 SFTDRNDHFLVYD
+128 SFTDKNDHFLVYD

-155 GDVTYQ
+155 GKVTYM
-161 TPDGEQQVELYLK
+161 TPDGEQEVDLFLK
-174 RQFLVEDG
+174 RQFLVENG

-213 IVKTIQSEQN
+213 IVKTIQKEQN

-313 LSDQF
+313 LAQQF
-318 ETVVDTNSKSVSKFV
+318 ETVVDADNKNIGKFV
-333 SDIEFFKILT
+333 SDVEFFNIMT

-349 GQSGMAFKD
+349 DQSGMAFKD
-358 IKFQGKVFIAKEK
+358 IKFQGKVFISKEK
-371 IQEIYYSYGSQY
+371 IQEIYYSYGPQY

-392 VDRLVKMLHRK
+392 VDRLIKLLHRK

-420 SQEQLQ
+420 SKEQLQ
-426 ALYNTAD
+426 ALYSTAD
-433 QEFKNGDEEKKFLAR
+433 QEFKNGDEENRFLAR
-448 KIVTAMMQGVYKNIK
+448 KIVTAMLQGVYKNIK
-463 RLRFLNVASNYMNF
+463 RLRFLNVAANYLNF
-477 LKAVPKIVNLKDY
+477 LKAVPQIADLSKWD
-490 EITDEQWDQ
+490 ITEEQWKN
-499 YVENFVTAFQNKQ
+499 YVDNFVKSFTNKQ

-527 VTGKHGELDMK
+527 VTGRHGELEMK
-538 FVFIDEIQDYT
+538 FVFMDEIQDYT
-549 PFQLAYMKYK
+549 PFQLAYMKFK

-585 TEAQSLFTAD
+585 SEAQKLFDAD

-624 KIEPFNRNGDL
+624 KIEPFNRDGDL
-635 PNMLLAKDI
+635 PNMYCAQNEQESL
-644 DQSIQQV
+644 QQV
-651 MTQLQENNQHK
+651 KTQLVENDEHNF
-662 YTTAIIAKTLADAEE
+662 TTAIIAKTLEDAEH
-677 LHKLLKA
+677 LHDQLKEK
-684 QGVQSTLIR
+684 GVKSTLIR
-693 SENQRLATGTIVL
+693 SENQRLAAGTIVL

-720 MWDASKDKFDED
+720 MWDASKDKFSED

-749 ITVIGA
+749 ITSIGEF
-755 PSQLLERVP
+755 SQLLQRVP
-764 EKYYQVAQ
+764 EEYYQLM
-772 PKI
+772 K

>member
-1 MMTDKPKVNE
+1 MTDKSKVSE
-11 QDEKQREQAHLNDV
+11 LDEKQIEQAHLDDV
-25 VAQIKKSESRL
+25 VDKIKKSETKL
-36 QEHIE
+36 QEHIT
-41 VAEDDLKVINNA
+41 VAEEDLKVINDA
-53 FDDIHIGMDGDSIS
+53 FDDIHLGVSGDSIS

-89 QSKQR
+89 QSRQR
-94 LGILKKLE
+94 LDILKKLE

-120 ETVYIGLS
+120 ESVYIGLS
-128 SFTDRNDHFLVYD
+128 SFTDEKDHFLVYD

-155 GDVTYQ
+155 GEVTYQ
-161 TPDGEQQVELYLK
+161 TPDGEQSVDLFLK

-182 KIRAYFDTQETIGD
+182 KIKAYFDTQETIGD

-303 RRLPNLTVES
+303 RRLPNLSVET
-313 LSDQF
+313 LSEQF
-318 ETVVDTNSKSVSKFV
+318 ETVVDTQSKNVGKFV
-333 SDIEFFKILT
+333 SDLEFFKIMT

-358 IKFQGKVFIAKEK
+358 IKFQDKVFIPKEK
-371 IQEIYYSYGSQY
+371 IQEIYYSYGPQY

-392 VDRLVKMLHRK
+392 VDRLVKMLRRK
-403 IGAEMRSKWV
+403 IGSEMRSKWV
-413 AERIENL
+413 SERIENL
-420 SQEQLQ
+420 SKEQLQ
-426 ALYNTAD
+426 ALYVTAD
-433 QEFKNGDEEKKFLAR
+433 QEFKNGDEERKFLAR
-448 KIVTAMMQGVYKNIK
+448 KIVTAMMQGVYKYIK
-463 RLRFLNVASNYMNF
+463 QLRFLNVATNYLNF
-477 LKAVPKIVNLKDY
+477 LKAVPKIIDLQKHG
-490 EITDEQWDQ
+490 ITDEQWKK
-499 YVENFVTAFQNKQ
+499 YVTDFIQNFNNKQ

-527 VTGKHGELDMK
+527 VTGKHGELEMK

-585 TEAQSLFTAD
+585 SEAQSLFDAD

-635 PNMLLAKDI
+635 PDLLQA
-644 DQSIQQV
+644 QSEAESVQQV
-651 MTQLQENNQHK
+651 IKQIKANDEHK
-662 YTTAIIAKTLADAEE
+662 YTTAIIAKTLADADQ
-677 LHKLLKA
+677 LHKMLSE
-684 QGVQSTLIR
+684 QGVKSTLIR

-744 MHKLT
+744 MHRLT
-749 ITVIGA
+749 ITSIGEL
-755 PSQLLERVP
+755 SQLLQRVP
-764 EKYYQVAQ
+764 EKYYQIEEKA
-772 PKI
+772 

>member
-1 MMTDKPKVNE
+1 MTNKPKVNE
-11 QDEKQREQAHLNDV
+11 VDEKQKEQAHLNDV
-25 VAQIKKSESRL
+25 VAQIKKSENRL
-36 QEHIE
+36 QSHMD
-41 VAEDDLKVINNA
+41 VAEEDLKVINNA

-128 SFTDRNDHFLVYD
+128 SFTDKADHFLVYD

-161 TPDGEQQVELYLK
+161 TPDGEQAVNLFLK

-182 KIRAYFDTQETIGD
+182 KIKAYFDTQETIGD

-276 FNDYIKDVL
+276 FNDYIKNVL

-303 RRLPNLTVES
+303 RRLPNLNVES

-318 ETVVDTNSKSVSKFV
+318 ETVVDTDNKNVSKFV

-349 GQSGMAFKD
+349 GQSGIAFKD
-358 IKFQGKVFIAKEK
+358 IKFQGKVFIPKEK
-371 IQEIYYSYGSQY
+371 IQEFYYSYGPQY

-392 VDRLVKMLHRK
+392 VERLIKLLHRK
-403 IGAEMRSKWV
+403 IGAEMRSNWV
-413 AERIENL
+413 SEQIENL
-420 SQEQLQ
+420 SKEQLQ
-426 ALYNTAD
+426 ALYTTAD

-448 KIVTAMMQGVYKNIK
+448 KIVTTMMQGVYKNIK
-463 RLRFLNVASNYMNF
+463 HLRFLNVAANYLNF
-477 LKAVPKIVNLKDY
+477 LKAVPKIVDLSKHGISN
-490 EITDEQWDQ
+490 EQWDK
-499 YVENFVTAFQNKQ
+499 YVESFVGSFKNKQ

-527 VTGKHGELDMK
+527 VVGKHGELDMK

-585 TEAQSLFTAD
+585 SEAQSLFNAD

-624 KIEPFNRNGDL
+624 RIEPFNRNGDL
-635 PNMLLAKDI
+635 PNLLMS
-644 DQSIQQV
+644 QSVDESVQQV
-651 MTQLQENNQHK
+651 IGQLEENNK
-662 YTTAIIAKTLADAEE
+662 RKFTTAIIAKTLEDATK
-677 LHKLLKA
+677 LHELLKA
-684 QGVQSTLIR
+684 KGVASTLIR

-749 ITVIGA
+749 ITSIGEL
-755 PSQLLERVP
+755 SQLLQRVP
-764 EKYYQVAQ
+764 EKYYQVAE
-772 PKI
+772 PKA

>member
-1 MMTDKPKVNE
+1 MTDKSMINE
-11 QDEKQREQAHLNDV
+11 LDEKKLEQAHLEDV
-25 VAQIKKSESRL
+25 VGKIKKSEGQLR
-36 QEHIE
+36 EHME
-41 VAEDDLKVINNA
+41 VAEEDLKVINNA
-53 FDDIHIGMDGDSIS
+53 FDDIHLGMDGDSIS

-102 KTPFFARLDFQ
+102 KNPFFARLDFQ

-128 SFTDRNDHFLVYD
+128 SFTDKNDHFLVYD

-155 GDVTYQ
+155 GQVTYM
-161 TPDGEQQVELYLK
+161 TPDGEQEVDLFLK
-174 RQFLVEDG
+174 RQFLVENG

-213 IVKTIQSEQN
+213 IVKTIQKEQN

-313 LSDQF
+313 LAQQF
-318 ETVVDTNSKSVSKFV
+318 ETVVDADNKNIGKFV
-333 SDIEFFKILT
+333 SDVEFFNIMT

-349 GQSGMAFKD
+349 DQSGMAFKD
-358 IKFQGKVFIAKEK
+358 IKFQGKVFISKEK
-371 IQEIYYSYGSQY
+371 IQEIYYSYGPQY

-392 VDRLVKMLHRK
+392 VDRLIKLLHRK

-420 SQEQLQ
+420 SKEQLQ
-426 ALYNTAD
+426 ALYSTAD
-433 QEFKNGDEEKKFLAR
+433 QEFKNGDEENRFLAR
-448 KIVTAMMQGVYKNIK
+448 KIVTAMLQGVYKNIK
-463 RLRFLNVASNYMNF
+463 RLRFLNVAANYLNF
-477 LKAVPKIVNLKDY
+477 LKAVPQ
-490 EITDEQWDQ
+490 ITDLSKWGITEEQWKN
-499 YVENFVTAFQNKQ
+499 YVDNFVKSFTNKQ

-527 VTGKHGELDMK
+527 VTGRHGELEMK
-538 FVFIDEIQDYT
+538 FVFMDEIQDYT
-549 PFQLAYMKYK
+549 PFQLAYMKFK

-585 TEAQSLFTAD
+585 SEAQKLFDAD

-624 KIEPFNRNGDL
+624 KIEPFNRDGDL
-635 PNMLLAKDI
+635 PNMYCAKDE
-644 DQSIQQV
+644 QESLQQV
-651 MTQLQENNQHK
+651 KTQLAENDEHNF
-662 YTTAIIAKTLADAEE
+662 TTAIIAKTLEDAEH
-677 LHKLLKA
+677 LHDQFKEN
-684 QGVQSTLIR
+684 GVKSTLIR
-693 SENQRLATGTIVL
+693 SENQRLAAGTIVL

-720 MWDASKDKFDED
+720 MWDASKDKFSED

-749 ITVIGA
+749 ITSIGEF
-755 PSQLLERVP
+755 SQLLQRVP
-764 EKYYQVAQ
+764 EKYYQLM
-772 PKI
+772 K

>member
-1 MMTDKPKVNE
+1 MMTDKPEVNE
-11 QDEKQREQAHLNDV
+11 LDEKQIEQAHLDDV
-25 VAQIKKSESRL
+25 VEIIKKSESNLR
-36 QEHIE
+36 EHME
-41 VAEDDLKVINNA
+41 VAEEDLKVINNA
-53 FDDIHIGMDGDSIS
+53 FDDIHLGMDGDSIS

-89 QSKQR
+89 QSRQR
-94 LGILKKLE
+94 LGILRKLE

-113 EKGEPKK
+113 EKGEPKR

-128 SFTDRNDHFLVYD
+128 SFTDKDDHFLVYD

-155 GDVTYQ
+155 GDVTYM
-161 TPDGEQQVELYLK
+161 TPDGEQSVDLFLK

-182 KIRAYFDTQETIGD
+182 KIKAYFDTQETIGD

-245 SAILQRIAFLLYRYR
+245 SAILQRIAYLLYRYR

-313 LSDQF
+313 LSEQF
-318 ETVVDTNSKSVSKFV
+318 ETVVDSESKNIGKFV
-333 SDIEFFKILT
+333 SDIEFFKVLT

-349 GQSGMAFKD
+349 DQSGMAFKD
-358 IKFQGKVFIAKEK
+358 IKFQGKVFIPKEK

-392 VDRLVKMLHRK
+392 VDRLVKLLHRK
-403 IGAEMRSKWV
+403 MGAEMRSNWV
-413 AERIENL
+413 SERIENL
-420 SQEQLQ
+420 SKEQLQ
-426 ALYNTAD
+426 ALYTTSD

-463 RLRFLNVASNYMNF
+463 RLRFLNVATNYLNF
-477 LKAVPKIVNLKDY
+477 LKAVPKIVDLSQYD
-490 EITDEQWDQ
+490 ITNAQWDQ
-499 YVENFVTAFQNKQ
+499 YVDNFVQGFNNKT

-549 PFQLAYMKYK
+549 PFQLAYMKYN

-585 TEAQSLFTAD
+585 SEAQSLFETD
-595 ETRVVQLVHSYRST
+595 ETRVIQLVHSYRST

-624 KIEPFNRNGDL
+624 RIEPFNRNGDL
-635 PNMLLAKDI
+635 PNLLMAKTEAE
-644 DQSIQQV
+644 SVQQV
-651 MTQLQENNQHK
+651 IGQVEENNQHK
-662 YTTAIIAKTLADAEE
+662 YTTAIIAKTLEDAEH
-677 LHKLLKA
+677 LHDLLKES
-684 QGVQSTLIR
+684 GVPSTLIR

-749 ITVIGA
+749 ITSIGEL
-755 PSQLLERVP
+755 SQLLQRVP
-764 EKYYQVAQ
+764 EKYYEVEQKA
-772 PKI
+772 

>member
-1 MMTDKPKVNE
+1 MTDKSKITE
-11 QDEKQREQAHLNDV
+11 LDEKKIEQAHLDDV
-25 VAQIKKSESRL
+25 VGKIKKSENQL
-36 QEHIE
+36 LEHMN
-41 VAEDDLKVINNA
+41 VAEEDLKVINNA
-53 FDDIHIGMDGDSIS
+53 FDDIHLGMDGDSIS

-128 SFTDRNDHFLVYD
+128 SFTDKNDHFLVYD

-155 GDVTYQ
+155 GNVTYM
-161 TPDGEQQVELYLK
+161 TPDGEQDVDLFLK
-174 RQFLVEDG
+174 RQFLVENG
-182 KIRAYFDTQETIGD
+182 KIKAYFDTQETIGD

-228 TKSKL
+228 TKSRL

-276 FNDYIKDVL
+276 FNDYIENVL

-303 RRLPNLTVES
+303 RRLPNLNVES
-313 LSDQF
+313 LSQQF
-318 ETVVDTNSKSVSKFV
+318 ETVVDSENKNIGKFV
-333 SDIEFFKILT
+333 SDIEFFKVLT

-349 GQSGMAFKD
+349 GQSGISFKD
-358 IKFQGKVFIAKEK
+358 IKFQGKVFIPKEK
-371 IQEIYYSYGSQY
+371 IQEIYYSYGDQY

-403 IGAEMRSKWV
+403 IGAEMRSNWV
-413 AERIENL
+413 SEQIENL
-420 SQEQLQ
+420 STEQLQ
-426 ALYNTAD
+426 ALYKTAD

-463 RLRFLNVASNYMNF
+463 RLRFLNVAVNYRNF
-477 LKAVPKIVNLKDY
+477 LKAVPQIVDLSKHD
-490 EITDEQWDQ
+490 ITNDQWNN
-499 YVENFVTAFQNKQ
+499 YVDGFIQNFNNKE
-512 ISMNNLSPYLYLYDL
+512 ISMNDLSPYLYLYDL
-527 VTGKHGELDMK
+527 IIGKHGELDMK

-585 TEAQSLFTAD
+585 SEAQSLFEAGDTN
-595 ETRVVQLVHSYRST
+595 VVQLVHSYRST

-635 PNMLLAKDI
+635 PNLLMADDEATSVK
-644 DQSIQQV
+644 QV
-651 MTQLQENNQHK
+651 VNQIKENDGRK
-662 YTTAIIAKTLADAEE
+662 FTTAIIAKTLEDATHLQE
-677 LHKLLKA
+677 LLKDSD
-684 QGVQSTLIR
+684 VKSTLIK

-749 ITVIGA
+749 ITSIGEL
-755 PSQLLERVP
+755 SQLLQRVP
-764 EKYYQVAQ
+764 EKYYQRVEQ
-772 PKI
+772 DV

>member
-1 MMTDKPKVNE
+1 MMTNKPKVNE
-11 QDEKQREQAHLNDV
+11 VDEKQKEQAHLNDV
-25 VAQIKKSESRL
+25 VAQIKKSENRL
-36 QEHIE
+36 QAHMD
-41 VAEDDLKVINNA
+41 VAEEDLKVINNA

-128 SFTDRNDHFLVYD
+128 SFTDKADHFLVYD

-161 TPDGEQQVELYLK
+161 TPDGEQAVNLFLK

-182 KIRAYFDTQETIGD
+182 KIKAYFDTQETIGD

-276 FNDYIKDVL
+276 FNDYIKNVL

-303 RRLPNLTVES
+303 RRLPNLNVES

-318 ETVVDTNSKSVSKFV
+318 ETVVDTDNKNIGKFV

-349 GQSGMAFKD
+349 GQSGIAFKD
-358 IKFQGKVFIAKEK
+358 IKFQGKVFIPKEK
-371 IQEIYYSYGSQY
+371 IQEFYYSYGPQY

-392 VDRLVKMLHRK
+392 VERLIKLLHRK
-403 IGAEMRSKWV
+403 IGAEMRSNWV
-413 AERIENL
+413 SEQIENL
-420 SQEQLQ
+420 SKEQLQ

-448 KIVTAMMQGVYKNIK
+448 KIVTTMMQGVYKNIK
-463 RLRFLNVASNYMNF
+463 HLRFLNVAANYLNF
-477 LKAVPKIVNLKDY
+477 LKAVPKIVDLSKHGISN
-490 EITDEQWDQ
+490 EQWDK
-499 YVENFVTAFQNKQ
+499 YVESFVESFKNKQ

-527 VTGKHGELDMK
+527 VVGKHGELDMK

-585 TEAQSLFTAD
+585 SEAQSLFNAD

-624 KIEPFNRNGDL
+624 RIEPFNRNGDL
-635 PNMLLAKDI
+635 PNLLMS
-644 DQSIQQV
+644 QSVDESVQQV
-651 MTQLQENNQHK
+651 IGQLEENNK
-662 YTTAIIAKTLADAEE
+662 RKFTTAIIAKTLEDATK
-677 LHKLLKA
+677 LHELLKA
-684 QGVQSTLIR
+684 KGVASTLIR

-749 ITVIGA
+749 ITAIGEL
-755 PSQLLERVP
+755 SELLQRVP
-764 EKYYQVAQ
+764 EEYYS
-772 PKI
+772 K

>member
-1 MMTDKPKVNE
+1 MTDKSKVSE
-11 QDEKQREQAHLNDV
+11 LDEKQIEQAHLDDV
-25 VAQIKKSESRL
+25 VDKIKKSETKL
-36 QEHIE
+36 QEHIT
-41 VAEDDLKVINNA
+41 VAEEDLKVINDA
-53 FDDIHIGMDGDSIS
+53 FDDIHLGVSGDSIS

-89 QSKQR
+89 QSRQR
-94 LGILKKLE
+94 LDILKKLE

-120 ETVYIGLS
+120 ESVYIGLS
-128 SFTDRNDHFLVYD
+128 SFTDEKDHFLVYD

-155 GDVTYQ
+155 GEVTYQ
-161 TPDGEQQVELYLK
+161 TPDGEQSVDLFLK

-182 KIRAYFDTQETIGD
+182 KIKAYFDTQETIGD

-303 RRLPNLTVES
+303 RRLPNLSVET
-313 LSDQF
+313 LSEQF
-318 ETVVDTNSKSVSKFV
+318 ETVVDTQSKNVGKFV
-333 SDIEFFKILT
+333 SDLEFFKIMT

-358 IKFQGKVFIAKEK
+358 IKFQDKVFIPKEK
-371 IQEIYYSYGSQY
+371 IQEIYYSYGPQY

-392 VDRLVKMLHRK
+392 VDRLVKMLRRK
-403 IGAEMRSKWV
+403 IGSEMRSKWV
-413 AERIENL
+413 SERIENL
-420 SQEQLQ
+420 SKEQLQ
-426 ALYNTAD
+426 ALYVTAD
-433 QEFKNGDEEKKFLAR
+433 QEFKNGDEERKFLAR
-448 KIVTAMMQGVYKNIK
+448 KIVTAMMQGVYKYIK
-463 RLRFLNVASNYMNF
+463 QLRFLNVATNYLNF
-477 LKAVPKIVNLKDY
+477 LKAVPKIIDLQKHG
-490 EITDEQWDQ
+490 ITDEQWKK
-499 YVENFVTAFQNKQ
+499 YVTDFIQNFNNKQ

-527 VTGKHGELDMK
+527 VTGKHGELEMK

-585 TEAQSLFTAD
+585 SEAQSLFDAD

-635 PNMLLAKDI
+635 PNLLQA
-644 DQSIQQV
+644 QSEAESVQQV
-651 MTQLQENNQHK
+651 IKQIKANDEHK
-662 YTTAIIAKTLADAEE
+662 YTTAIIAKTLADADQ
-677 LHKLLKA
+677 LHKMLSE
-684 QGVQSTLIR
+684 QGVKSTLIR

-744 MHKLT
+744 MHRLT
-749 ITVIGA
+749 ITSIGEL
-755 PSQLLERVP
+755 SQLLQRVP
-764 EKYYQVAQ
+764 EKYYQIEEKA
-772 PKI
+772 

>member
-1 MMTDKPKVNE
+1 MMTDKSKVNE
-11 QDEKQREQAHLNDV
+11 LDEKQIEQAHLDDV
-25 VAQIKKSESRL
+25 VEKIKKSETRL
-36 QEHIE
+36 REHME
-41 VAEDDLKVINNA
+41 VAEDDLKVINDA
-53 FDDIHIGMDGDSIS
+53 FDDIHLGMDGDSIS
-67 MDAALSIH
+67 IDAALSIH

-89 QSKQR
+89 QSRQR

-113 EKGEPKK
+113 EKGEPKR
-120 ETVYIGLS
+120 ESVYIGLS
-128 SFTDRNDHFLVYD
+128 SFTDKNDHFLVYD

-155 GDVTYQ
+155 GEVEYQ
-161 TPDGEQQVELYLK
+161 TPDGLQSVNLFLK
-174 RQFLVEDG
+174 RQFLVENG
-182 KIRAYFDTQETIGD
+182 KIKAYFDTQETIGD

-303 RRLPNLTVES
+303 RRLPNLKVES

-318 ETVVDTNSKSVSKFV
+318 ETVVDADSKNVSKFV
-333 SDIEFFKILT
+333 SDVEFFKILT

-349 GQSGMAFKD
+349 NQSGVSFKN
-358 IKFQGKVFIAKEK
+358 IKFQGKVFIPKEK

-392 VDRLVKMLHRK
+392 VDRLIKMLHRK
-403 IGAEMRSKWV
+403 IGAEMRTNWV
-413 AERIENL
+413 SERIENL
-420 SQEQLQ
+420 SKEQLQ
-426 ALYNTAD
+426 ALYTTAD

-448 KIVTAMMQGVYKNIK
+448 KIVTTMLQGVHKNIK
-463 RLRFLNVASNYMNF
+463 HARFLNVAANYLNF
-477 LKAVPKIVNLKDY
+477 LKAVPKIVDLNKYD
-490 EITDEQWDQ
+490 ITPEQWDQ
-499 YVENFVTAFQNKQ
+499 YVDNFVQNFNQKQ

-538 FVFIDEIQDYT
+538 FVFMDEIQDYT

-568 GDLNQSIFTKK
+568 GDLNQSIFTKN

-585 TEAQSLFTAD
+585 SEAQTLFDAD
-595 ETRVVQLVHSYRST
+595 ETKVVQLVHSYRST
-609 KQITDFTKAILTNGQ
+609 KQITEFTKAILTNGQ
-624 KIEPFNRNGDL
+624 RIEPFNRMGDL
-635 PNMLLAKDI
+635 PNLLMAKNETE
-644 DQSIQQV
+644 SVQQV
-651 MTQLQENNQHK
+651 INQLKENDQHN
-662 YTTAIIAKTLADAEE
+662 YTTAIIAKTLEDAEH
-677 LHKLLKA
+677 LHDLLKA
-684 QGVQSTLIR
+684 NNVASTLIR
-693 SENQRLATGTIVL
+693 SENQRLAAGTIVL

-749 ITVIGA
+749 ITSIGEL
-755 PSQLLERVP
+755 SQLLRRVP
-764 EKYYQVAQ
+764 EQYYEVEQDV
-772 PKI
+772 

>member
-1 MMTDKPKVNE
+1 MVNE
-11 QDEKQREQAHLNDV
+11 LDEKKLEQAHLEDV
-25 VAQIKKSESRL
+25 VGKIKKSEGQLR
-36 QEHIE
+36 EHME
-41 VAEDDLKVINNA
+41 VAEEDLKVINNA
-53 FDDIHIGMDGDSIS
+53 FDDIHLGMDGDSIS

-102 KTPFFARLDFQ
+102 KNPFFARLDFQ

-128 SFTDRNDHFLVYD
+128 SFTDKNDHFLVYD

-155 GDVTYQ
+155 GKVTYM
-161 TPDGEQQVELYLK
+161 TPDGEQEVDLFLK
-174 RQFLVEDG
+174 RQFLVENG

-213 IVKTIQSEQN
+213 IVKTIQKEQN

-313 LSDQF
+313 LAQQF
-318 ETVVDTNSKSVSKFV
+318 ETVVDADNKNIGKFV
-333 SDIEFFKILT
+333 SDVEFFNIMT

-349 GQSGMAFKD
+349 DQSGMAFKD
-358 IKFQGKVFIAKEK
+358 IKFQGKVFISKEK
-371 IQEIYYSYGSQY
+371 IQEIYYSYGPQY

-392 VDRLVKMLHRK
+392 VDRLIKLLHRK

-420 SQEQLQ
+420 SKEQLQ
-426 ALYNTAD
+426 ALYSTAD
-433 QEFKNGDEEKKFLAR
+433 QEFKNGDEENRFLAR
-448 KIVTAMMQGVYKNIK
+448 KIVTAMLQGVYKNIK
-463 RLRFLNVASNYMNF
+463 RLRFLNVAANYLNF
-477 LKAVPKIVNLKDY
+477 LKAVPQIADLSKWD
-490 EITDEQWDQ
+490 ITEEQWKN
-499 YVENFVTAFQNKQ
+499 YVDNFVKSFTNKQ

-527 VTGKHGELDMK
+527 VTGRHGELEMK
-538 FVFIDEIQDYT
+538 FVFMDEIQDYT
-549 PFQLAYMKYK
+549 PFQLAYMKFK

-585 TEAQSLFTAD
+585 SEAQKLFDAD

-624 KIEPFNRNGDL
+624 KIEPFNRDGDL
-635 PNMLLAKDI
+635 PNMYCAQNEQESL
-644 DQSIQQV
+644 QQV
-651 MTQLQENNQHK
+651 KTQLAENDEHNF
-662 YTTAIIAKTLADAEE
+662 TTAIIAKTLEDAEH
-677 LHKLLKA
+677 LHDQLKEN
-684 QGVQSTLIR
+684 GVKSTLIR
-693 SENQRLATGTIVL
+693 SENQRLAAGTIVL

-720 MWDASKDKFDED
+720 MWDASKDKFSED

-749 ITVIGA
+749 ITSIGEF
-755 PSQLLERVP
+755 SQLLQRVP
-764 EKYYQVAQ
+764 EEYYQLM
-772 PKI
+772 K

>member
-1 MMTDKPKVNE
+1 MVNE
-11 QDEKQREQAHLNDV
+11 LDEKKLEQAHLEDV
-25 VAQIKKSESRL
+25 VGKIKKSEGQLR
-36 QEHIE
+36 EHME
-41 VAEDDLKVINNA
+41 VAEEDLKVINNA
-53 FDDIHIGMDGDSIS
+53 FDDIHLGMDGDSIS

-102 KTPFFARLDFQ
+102 KNPFFARLDFQ

-128 SFTDRNDHFLVYD
+128 SFTDKNDHFLVYD

-155 GDVTYQ
+155 GKVTYM
-161 TPDGEQQVELYLK
+161 TPDGEQEVDLFLK
-174 RQFLVEDG
+174 RQFLVENG

-213 IVKTIQSEQN
+213 IVKTIQKEQN

-313 LSDQF
+313 LAQQF
-318 ETVVDTNSKSVSKFV
+318 ETVVDADNKNIGKFV
-333 SDIEFFKILT
+333 SDVEFFNIMT

-349 GQSGMAFKD
+349 DQSGMAFKD
-358 IKFQGKVFIAKEK
+358 IKFQGKVFISKEK
-371 IQEIYYSYGSQY
+371 IQEIYYSYGPQY

-392 VDRLVKMLHRK
+392 VDRLIKLLHRK

-420 SQEQLQ
+420 SKEQLQ
-426 ALYNTAD
+426 VLYSTAD
-433 QEFKNGDEEKKFLAR
+433 QEFKNGDEENRFLAR
-448 KIVTAMMQGVYKNIK
+448 KIVTAMLQGVYKNIK
-463 RLRFLNVASNYMNF
+463 RLRFLNVAANYLNF
-477 LKAVPKIVNLKDY
+477 LKAVPQ
-490 EITDEQWDQ
+490 ITDLSKWDITAEQWKN
-499 YVENFVTAFQNKQ
+499 YVDNFVKSFTNKQ

-527 VTGKHGELDMK
+527 VTGRHGELEMK
-538 FVFIDEIQDYT
+538 FVFMDEIQDYT
-549 PFQLAYMKYK
+549 PFQLAYMKFK

-585 TEAQSLFTAD
+585 SEAQKLFDAD

-624 KIEPFNRNGDL
+624 KIEPFNRDGDL
-635 PNMLLAKDI
+635 PNMYCAQNEQESL
-644 DQSIQQV
+644 QQV
-651 MTQLQENNQHK
+651 KTQLAENDEHNF
-662 YTTAIIAKTLADAEE
+662 TTAIIAKTLEDAEH
-677 LHKLLKA
+677 LHDQLKEN
-684 QGVQSTLIR
+684 GVKSTLIR
-693 SENQRLATGTIVL
+693 SENQRLAAGTIVL

-720 MWDASKDKFDED
+720 MWDASKDKFSED

-749 ITVIGA
+749 ITSIGEF
-755 PSQLLERVP
+755 SQLLQRVP
-764 EKYYQVAQ
+764 EKYYQLM
-772 PKI
+772 K

>member
-1 MMTDKPKVNE
+1 MTDKSKVSE
-11 QDEKQREQAHLNDV
+11 LDEKQIEQAHLDDV
-25 VAQIKKSESRL
+25 VDKIKKSETKL
-36 QEHIE
+36 QEHIT
-41 VAEDDLKVINNA
+41 VAEEDLKVINDA
-53 FDDIHIGMDGDSIS
+53 FDDIHLGVSGDSIS

-89 QSKQR
+89 QSRQR
-94 LGILKKLE
+94 LDILKKLE

-113 EKGEPKK
+113 EKGEPKR
-120 ETVYIGLS
+120 ESVYIGLS
-128 SFTDRNDHFLVYD
+128 SFTDEKDHFLVYD

-155 GDVTYQ
+155 GEVTYQ
-161 TPDGEQQVELYLK
+161 TPDGEQSVDLFLK

-182 KIRAYFDTQETIGD
+182 KIKAYFDTQETIGD

-303 RRLPNLTVES
+303 RRLPNLSVET

-318 ETVVDTNSKSVSKFV
+318 ETVVDTESKNVGKFV
-333 SDIEFFKILT
+333 SDIEFFKIMT

-349 GQSGMAFKD
+349 GQSGMVFKD
-358 IKFQGKVFIAKEK
+358 IKFQGKVFIPKEK
-371 IQEIYYSYGSQY
+371 IQEIYYSYGPQY
-383 NLGNRLDAT
+383 NLGNRLDVT
-392 VDRLVKMLHRK
+392 VDRLVKMLRRK
-403 IGAEMRSKWV
+403 IGSEMRSKWV
-413 AERIENL
+413 SERIENL
-420 SQEQLQ
+420 SKEQLQ
-426 ALYNTAD
+426 ALYVTAD
-433 QEFKNGDEEKKFLAR
+433 QEFKNGDEERKFLAR
-448 KIVTAMMQGVYKNIK
+448 KIVTAMMQGVYKYIK
-463 RLRFLNVASNYMNF
+463 HLRFLNVAANYLNF
-477 LKAVPKIVNLKDY
+477 LKAVPKIVDLQKHG
-490 EITDEQWDQ
+490 ITEEQWKK
-499 YVENFVTAFQNKQ
+499 YVEDFIQDFNNKQ

-527 VTGKHGELDMK
+527 VTGKHGELEMK

-585 TEAQSLFTAD
+585 SEAQSLFDAD

-635 PNMLLAKDI
+635 PNLWQA
-644 DQSIQQV
+644 QSEAESVQQV
-651 MTQLQENNQHK
+651 IKQIKANDEHK
-662 YTTAIIAKTLADAEE
+662 YTTAIIAKTLEDADQ
-677 LHKLLKA
+677 LHKMLSE
-684 QGVQSTLIR
+684 QGVKSTLIR

-744 MHKLT
+744 MHRLT
-749 ITVIGA
+749 ITSIGEL
-755 PSQLLERVP
+755 SQLLQRVP
-764 EKYYQVAQ
+764 EKYYQIEEKA
-772 PKI
+772 

>member
-1 MMTDKPKVNE
+1 MMTNKPEVNE
-11 QDEKQREQAHLNDV
+11 LDEKQREQAHLNEV
-25 VAQIKKSESRL
+25 VAKIKKSENRL
-36 QEHIE
+36 QDHMD
-41 VAEDDLKVINNA
+41 VAEEDLKVINNA

-89 QSKQR
+89 QSRQR

-128 SFTDRNDHFLVYD
+128 SFTDKADHFLVYD

-155 GDVTYQ
+155 GDVHYQ
-161 TPDGEQQVELYLK
+161 TPDGEQLVNLFLK

-182 KIRAYFDTQETIGD
+182 QIKAYFDTQETIGD

-228 TKSKL
+228 TKSRL

-276 FNDYIKDVL
+276 FNDYIKNVL

-293 VQMTYKQFLA
+293 IQMTYKQFLA
-303 RRLPNLTVES
+303 RRLPNLNVES

-318 ETVVDTNSKSVSKFV
+318 ETVVDNDSKSVSKFV
-333 SDIEFFKILT
+333 SDVEFFKILT

-349 GQSGMAFKD
+349 GQSGFAFKD
-358 IKFQGKVFIAKEK
+358 IKFQGKVFIPKEK
-371 IQEIYYSYGSQY
+371 IQEFYYSYGPQY

-392 VDRLVKMLHRK
+392 VDRLIKLLHRK
-403 IGAEMRSKWV
+403 IGAEMRSNWV
-413 AERIENL
+413 SEQIENL
-420 SQEQLQ
+420 SKEQLQ

-433 QEFKNGDEEKKFLAR
+433 QEFKNGDEEKRFLAR
-448 KIVTAMMQGVYKNIK
+448 KIVTTMMQGVYKNIK
-463 RLRFLNVASNYMNF
+463 HLRFLNVAANYLNF
-477 LKAVPKIVNLKDY
+477 LKAVPKIVDLSKYD
-490 EITDEQWDQ
+490 ITKEQWNK
-499 YVENFVTAFQNKQ
+499 YVDDFVQAFQNKQ

-527 VTGKHGELDMK
+527 VTGKHGELEMK

-585 TEAQSLFTAD
+585 SEAQNLFNAD

-609 KQITDFTKAILTNGQ
+609 KQITDFTKSILTNGQ
-624 KIEPFNRNGDL
+624 KIEPFNRDGDL
-635 PNMLLAKDI
+635 PNLLMAQNMDE
-644 DQSIQQV
+644 SVQQV
-651 MTQLQENNQHK
+651 VNQLKENDQRK
-662 YTTAIIAKTLADAEE
+662 FTTAIITKTLDDATKLNE
-677 LHKLLKA
+677 LLKN
-684 QGVQSTLIR
+684 QGVSSTLIR

-732 EQQLVYTIASRA
+732 EQQLVYTISSRA

-749 ITVIGA
+749 ITSIGEL
-755 PSQLLERVP
+755 SQLLQRVP
-764 EKYYQVAQ
+764 EKYYQVVETKA
-772 PKI
+772 

>member
-1 MMTDKPKVNE
+1 MMTDKSKVSE
-11 QDEKQREQAHLNDV
+11 LDEKQIEQAHLDDV
-25 VAQIKKSESRL
+25 VDKIKKSETKL
-36 QEHIE
+36 QEHIT
-41 VAEDDLKVINNA
+41 VAEEDLKVINDA
-53 FDDIHIGMDGDSIS
+53 FDDIHLGVSGDSIS

-89 QSKQR
+89 QSRQR
-94 LGILKKLE
+94 LDILKKLE

-120 ETVYIGLS
+120 ESVYIGLS
-128 SFTDRNDHFLVYD
+128 SFTDEKDHFLVYD

-155 GDVTYQ
+155 GEVTYQ
-161 TPDGEQQVELYLK
+161 TPDGEQSVDLFLK
-174 RQFLVEDG
+174 RQFLVENG
-182 KIRAYFDTQETIGD
+182 KIKAYFDTQETIGD

-303 RRLPNLTVES
+303 RRLPNLSVET
-313 LSDQF
+313 LSEQF
-318 ETVVDTNSKSVSKFV
+318 ETVVDTESKNVGKFV
-333 SDIEFFKILT
+333 TDLEFFKILT

-358 IKFQGKVFIAKEK
+358 IKFQGKVFIPKEK
-371 IQEIYYSYGSQY
+371 IQEIYYSYGPQY

-392 VDRLVKMLHRK
+392 VDRLVKMLRRK
-403 IGAEMRSKWV
+403 IGSEMRSKWV
-413 AERIENL
+413 SERIENL
-420 SQEQLQ
+420 SKEQLQ
-426 ALYNTAD
+426 ALYVTAD
-433 QEFKNGDEEKKFLAR
+433 QEFKNGDEERKFLAR
-448 KIVTAMMQGVYKNIK
+448 KIVTAMMQGVYKYIK
-463 RLRFLNVASNYMNF
+463 QLRFLNVATNYLNF
-477 LKAVPKIVNLKDY
+477 LKAVPKIVDLQKHG
-490 EITDEQWDQ
+490 ITEEQWKK
-499 YVENFVTAFQNKQ
+499 YVTEFVQDFNNKQ

-527 VTGKHGELDMK
+527 VTGKHGELEMK

-585 TEAQSLFTAD
+585 SEAQSLFDAD

-635 PNMLLAKDI
+635 PNLWQA
-644 DQSIQQV
+644 QSEEESVQQV
-651 MTQLQENNQHK
+651 IKQINSNDEHK
-662 YTTAIIAKTLADAEE
+662 YTTAIIAKTLADADQ
-677 LHKLLKA
+677 LHKMLSE
-684 QGVQSTLIR
+684 QGVKSTLIR

-744 MHKLT
+744 MHRLT
-749 ITVIGA
+749 VTSIGEL
-755 PSQLLERVP
+755 SQLLQRVP
-764 EKYYQVAQ
+764 EKYYQVKEKA
-772 PKI
+772 